1 MKTWYRESAENVLR
15 DMGSSRSGL
24 TQQQAEAVRKKAGE
38 NVLQEGTGKKAWQVF
53 LEQFQDLLV
62 IILIAAAG
70 ISMVSDN
77 VESAVVIFAVILMNA
92 VLGTVQHEK
101 ARKSLDSLK
110 SLSSPSAKVI
120 RNGQTLEIPSAQVV
134 PGDLIALEAGDLAV
148 ADGRL
153 LECHNLQ
160 VNESSLTGESLAVE
174 KQAEAMETEGAVPLG
189 DQFNMIFSGSLIIQ
203 GRAVMVATATGMHTE
218 IGKIAALM
226 NATGEKKTPLQISL
240 DRFSGHLA
248 AVIMG
253 ICALVFALSLYRK
266 MPVLDSLMF
275 AVALAVAAIPEAL
288 GSIVTIVQAMGTQRM
303 ARENAIIKDLK
314 AVESLGCVSVI
325 CSDKTGTL
333 TQNKMTVEEV
343 FADGEL
349 MAPGQI
355 SMYQKAGRYLVYGFT
370 LANDARLQ
378 GEEGIGDPTELA
390 LLEMA
395 VRAGADSEELR
406 REMPRLEE
414 LPFDSER
421 KLMSTVHMCDGQRVL
436 FTKGAM
442 DVILDRTGE
451 LMTKN
456 GAIPM
461 TPAWRQR
468 LQEQNRAWSEKGLRF
483 LAVAYRPL
491 EEMECCSL
499 EAENG
504 YVFLGMAAM
513 MDPPRIESRPAVL
526 SARRA
531 GIRPVM
537 ITGDHKIT
545 AMAIAGKIGI
555 MEEGDL
561 ALTGPELDAMKEEE
575 LDEKLENISVYA
587 RVSPEHKI
595 RIVDAWQRKG
605 CIVAMTGDGVNDAP
619 ALKKADIGVAMGITG
634 TEVSKD
640 AAAMILTD
648 DNFATII
655 KAIANG
661 RNVYRNIRHAVQFL
675 LSGNMA
681 GIFSVLY
688 TSLFDLPMP
697 FAPVHLLFINLLTDS
712 LPAIAIGMEPQ
723 EDGLLR
729 QPPRDPKEGILTREF
744 LLRILLQGGLI
755 ALCTMTAFHLGLE
768 TGGAGTAST
777 MAFAALTLARLFH
790 GFNCRSEHSI
800 AKLGF
805 RGNLWS
811 ILAFETGVLLLA
823 AVLFLPGLQVLFAVA
838 DLNLRQ
844 LVSIVALAV
853 IPTVVIQ
860 AGKMI
865 REALA

>member
-1 MKTWYRESAENVLR
+1 MKAWYRESAENVLK

-468 LQEQNRAWSEKGLRF
+468 LQEQNRAWSEKGLRV